1 MNELFAFDD
10 EQSGFE
16 SLVNANGDAY
26 WYASDLAEMLG
37 YDSYRPFQK
46 AIQKAMTAC
55 VTLEI
60 SMEENF
66 RQERRAV
73 AGEEILDYRLS
84 RFACYLTSI
93 NADVSK
99 PRVAEA
105 QSYFLTLAEAFR
117 QYVQGPD
124 NVERVL
130 TRDQVSQREKSLSGA
145 AHQAGVTNY
154 AFFQDSGYR
163 GLYNMGLK
171 QLKQYKGYAGK
182 QPLLDFMGGT
192 ELAANLF
199 RITQTEEKIRKEKIT
214 GQRNLEDTAYT
225 AGRMVRETMRK
236 ISGDS
241 PEDLPLAEN
250 IKQVRRDIKRTKR
263 EFEKLDKPKKDKGK
277 DFDG

>member
-1 MNELFAFDD
+1 MNELFTFDD

-26 WYASDLAEMLG
+26 WYASDLAKMLG
-37 YDSYRPFQK
+37 YDNYRPFLK

-60 SMEENF
+60 SMEDNF
-66 RQERRAV
+66 RQEPRTVR
-73 AGEEILDYRLS
+73 GEEILDYRLS
-84 RFACYLTSI
+84 RFACYLTSV

-105 QSYFLTLAEAFR
+105 QAYFLTLAEAFR

-145 AHQAGVTNY
+145 AHQAGVSNY
-154 AFFQDSGYR
+154 ALFHDKGYR
-163 GLYNMGLK
+163 GLYNMSL
-171 QLKQYKGYAGK
+171 QRLKQYKGYTGK

-225 AGRMVRETMRK
+225 AGRMVRETMQK
-236 ISGDS
+236 ISGDR

-250 IKQVRRDIKRTKR
+250 IKQVRSGIKRASR
-263 EFEKLDKPKKDKGK
+263 EFKKLDKPKKGKGK
-277 DFDG
+277 G